1 MQPPNPTSEMNLIAN
16 LQRREKRSRTATDQS
31 QRDSI
36 AWEMH
41 KAGKTWQ
48 QVAEEIGY
56 ANGAIARRAALRY
69 KAISDADLIAG
80 LIAGLSEP
88 KA

>member
-1 MQPPNPTSEMNLIAN
+1 MQPPNPTSEMNLTAN
-16 LQRREKRSRTATDQS
+16 LQRREKRSQTATDQYK
-31 QRDSI
+31 RDSI

-80 LIAGLSEP
+80 LSAALSEP